1 MDTEKNISAAILDE
15 NKEYKLT
22 ETELKEKREKIRKT
36 TNELKKIFC
45 KLDKN
50 TLKLVENI
58 IQELA
63 FMSVT
68 LEENRKYIEEHGVK
82 EIYMNWK
89 GQFGYKESVESK
101 NYNAMIKNYTN
112 LTKEII
118 NFLPKSEKKG
128 AGEDLLKFIAGG
140 NKWII

>member
-1 MDTEKNISAAILDE
+1 MDIDKEKIISEAMLDE
-15 NKEYKLT
+15 NKEHKLT
-22 ETELKEKREKIRKT
+22 ETELKEKRKKIKKI

-45 KLDKN
+45 NSDKN

-82 EIYMNWK
+82 EIYMNGK

-140 NKWII
+140 NK

>member
-1 MDTEKNISAAILDE
+1 MDIDKEKIISEAMLDE
-15 NKEYKLT
+15 NKEHKLT
-22 ETELKEKREKIRKT
+22 ETELKEKRKKIKKI

-45 KLDKN
+45 NSDKN

-82 EIYMNWK
+82 EIYMNGK

-118 NFLPKSEKKG
+118 NFLPKSEKKD

-140 NKWII
+140 NK

>member
-82 EIYMNWK
+82 EIYMNGR

-140 NKWII
+140 NK